1 MNETRILS
9 EQETAEILAAADH
22 YPDKSA
28 ASVEALKIVQ
38 KYRGWV
44 SDEALKTV
52 AGLLEMSPDELDGVA
67 TFYNLIFRR
76 PVGENVI
83 LCCDSV
89 SCWMLGADRIRE
101 HLSERLGIG
110 LGETTA
116 DGRYTLLPIVC
127 LGACDRA
134 PVLMVGE
141 ELYEDVDESKIDELL
156 KRNGQTW
163 TDR

>member
-52 AGLLEMSPDELDGVA
+52 AGLLEMSPDELD
-67 TFYNLIFRR
+67 
-76 PVGENVI
+76 
-83 LCCDSV
+83 
-89 SCWMLGADRIRE
+89 
-101 HLSERLGIG
+101 
-110 LGETTA
+110 
-116 DGRYTLLPIVC
+116 
-127 LGACDRA
+127 
-134 PVLMVGE
+134 
-141 ELYEDVDESKIDELL
+141 
-156 KRNGQTW
+156 
-163 TDR
+163 

>member
-1 MNETRILS
+1 MSEALVLN
-9 EQETAEILAAADH
+9 EQETAEILAAAGH
-22 YPDKSA
+22 YPNKSA

-38 KYRGWV
+38 KHRGWV
-44 SDEALKTV
+44 SDEVLKSV
-52 AGLLEMSPDELDGVA
+52 AGLLDMSPDELDGVA
-67 TFYNLIFRR
+67 TFYNLVFRR

-101 HLSERLGIG
+101 RLSQRLGIG

-134 PVLMVGE
+134 PVLMVGD
-141 ELYEDVDESKIDELL
+141 ELYEDVDESKIDEFL
-156 KRNGQTW
+156 KRYGEAW
-163 TDR
+163 TNR